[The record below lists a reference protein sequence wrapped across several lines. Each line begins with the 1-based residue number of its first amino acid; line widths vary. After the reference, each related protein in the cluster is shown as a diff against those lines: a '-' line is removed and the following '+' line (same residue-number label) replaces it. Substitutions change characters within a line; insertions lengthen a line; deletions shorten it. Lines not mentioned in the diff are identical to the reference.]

1 MNLNVTKRGGIAL
14 PRMNEVHD
22 VYSDVPLFLLMCAE
36 EDSLAQTFIVQ
47 SVSYYFC
54 ALAHDV
60 FRQQP
65 GYHHLTDT
73 AEHQ

>member
-1 MNLNVTKRGGIAL
+1 
-14 PRMNEVHD
+14 MNEVHD

-47 SVSYYFC
+47 SVSHYFC

-60 FRQQP
+60 LCEQP
-65 GYHHLTDT
+65 GHHHLAHT
-73 AEHQ
+73 AQHQC